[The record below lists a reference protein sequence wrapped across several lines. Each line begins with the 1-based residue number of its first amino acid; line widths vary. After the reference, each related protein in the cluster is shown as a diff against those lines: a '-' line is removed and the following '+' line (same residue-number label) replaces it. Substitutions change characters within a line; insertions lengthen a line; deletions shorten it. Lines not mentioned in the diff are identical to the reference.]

1 MTTILVELNSL
12 DQSIPAVMFI
22 YSLDQ
27 EKDLAEQKAQEKRES
42 KLKAS
47 IEEAQLMDQARRNA
61 ARAQQ
66 EMAEAMAY
74 HKHYGKYGSKMANW
88 RRESDR
94 IHNQ

>member
-1 MTTILVELNSL
+1 M
-12 DQSIPAVMFI
+12 
-22 YSLDQ
+22 
-27 EKDLAEQKAQEKRES
+27 EKKAKEKRER
-42 KLKAS
+42 KLKTA

-66 EMAEAMAY
+66 ELAEAMAY
-74 HKHYGKYGSKMANW
+74 HKHYGKYGSKIANW